1 MTASTSMARKA
12 GIASFI
18 GTTIEWY
25 DFFIFGTASALV
37 FDKLFFPDISP
48 AAGTLASFATFWVG
62 FLARPLGGIVFGHL
76 GDKIGRKKT
85 LVITLL
91 MMGIATAAI
100 GCLPTYASIGIAAP
114 AVLVACRLIQGFAVG
129 GEWGGAV
136 LIASEHAPKGRGIV
150 YGAFAQQGSP
160 AGQILSSLAFLGIG
174 LLSDTAFDSW
184 GWRLPFLASA
194 ALVVVGLIIRL
205 RVTESP
211 EMRAIQEKKQVAKL
225 PIGEVLRT
233 APGLIALGVG
243 ASAIGA
249 TALHFKS
256 TFALEWATSELGFA
270 KSAFLTVTTI
280 SGIVQFIVQ
289 PFGALIG
296 ARWNPRTALKVFLTA
311 ELILFPIMFLM
322 IGTGSLPLA
331 IIGMSVAT
339 MPHALYYAMLAGVL
353 AEAFPTRIRYTS
365 ISLSYQL
372 CATIFAG
379 TAPFVGQS
387 LMELAGGQV
396 WPVVAY
402 SALLVSLSLYCT
414 LALMRRGAAGRAAA
428 GAETVPVSA

>member
-1 MTASTSMARKA
+1 MTDTSMARKA
-12 GIASFI
+12 GIASLI

-37 FDKLFFPDISP
+37 FNELFFPDISP
-48 AAGTLASFATFWVG
+48 AAGTLAAFATFWVG

-76 GDKIGRKKT
+76 GDRIGRKKT
-85 LVITLL
+85 LIITLL
-91 MMGIATAAI
+91 MMGIATAGI
-100 GCLPTYASIGIAAP
+100 GCLPTYGQIGIAAP
-114 AVLVACRLIQGFAVG
+114 VILVACRMIQGFAVG

-160 AGQILSSLAFLGIG
+160 AGQILSSLAFLAVG
-174 LLSDTAFDSW
+174 LLSPVSFGAW

-194 ALVVVGLIIRL
+194 LLVVVGLIIRL
-205 RVTESP
+205 QVTESP
-211 EMRAIQEKKQVAKL
+211 AMRELQEAKQVARL

-256 TFALEWATSELGFA
+256 TFALSWATSELGFA

-280 SGIVQFIVQ
+280 SGVVQFIVQ
-289 PFGALIG
+289 PFGAVIG
-296 ARWNPRTALKVFLTA
+296 ARWNPRTALKVFLAA
-311 ELILFPIMFLM
+311 ELVFFPVMFLM

-339 MPHALYYAMLAGVL
+339 MPHAMYYAMLAGVL
-353 AEAFPTRIRYTS
+353 AEAFPARIRYTS

-379 TAPFVGQS
+379 TAPFIGQS
-387 LMELAGGQV
+387 LMDWAGGQI
-396 WPVVAY
+396 WPVVGYA
-402 SALLVSLSLYCT
+402 ALLVALTLGCT
-414 LALMRRGAAGRAAA
+414 LALMRRGAAVRA
-428 GAETVPVSA
+428 AETVPATA